1 MSFLD
6 RPAGDFEFDADT
18 FEQVILYICSR
29 VDNVRNL
36 SKTKLHKI
44 LYYVDRNVY
53 LEKGAP
59 LTGEEYVRNQHGP
72 TATHLDD
79 ALISLQ
85 ENEEL
90 SHITREGNSQKFGS
104 YEQNIYIA
112 NEEPDVDETFTASEI
127 QLLDELTE
135 LISENFTSEEVSDI
149 SHDIVWRSARKG
161 EEIPYY
167 TSLLQV
173 TEPEASAE
181 DEEWARQKA
190 QEIQ

>member
-6 RPAGDFEFDADT
+6 RPDEDFDFDAET
-18 FEQVILYICSR
+18 FEQVILYICSQ

-44 LYYVDRNVY
+44 LYFVDREVY
-53 LEKGAP
+53 LHKGTP
-59 LTGEEYVRNQHGP
+59 LTGEKYVRNQYGP
-72 TATHLDD
+72 TSTHLDE
-79 ALISLQ
+79 ALALLE
-85 ENEEL
+85 ENGKL
-90 SHITREGNSQKFGS
+90 CHIKRAGESKKLGS

-112 NEEPDVDETFTASEI
+112 NEEPDVDETFAASEV

-135 LISENFTSEEVSDI
+135 LISQDFTSEEVSEI
-149 SHDIVWRSARKG
+149 SHDIVWRAARKR

-181 DEEWARQKA
+181 DEEWARRKA